1 MFQRG
6 ALLIHTLCTLYILQC
21 TLYIVHS
28 WHFVVLYFIIIPCR
42 TVLSRFILYHVT
54 IGNMLYYYIV
64 LCQTAR
70 RNAGCEQVCDG
81 AGPSL
86 RVCVCGVVHIPCDSP
101 SQVYSLGHSS
111 YRCTV
116 GLLFIATGE
125 PRLAHSVAVA
135 NKVMTSG
142 ARAHCRIAAAYLRRC
157 FGMSARLDD
166 YQQPN
171 VSRQA
176 KCLAGM
182 LMLTQ
187 SQAAEG
193 YEDNINSEK
202 AKLNDAWARVWTS
215 MMDFLMQIL
224 VVILAVAAGYLVGSL
239 HDKAAAPAPTPIA
252 SRSHLATI
260 GTQTNEFVTVQAEEL
275 TLEALK

>member
-1 MFQRG
+1 M
-6 ALLIHTLCTLYILQC
+6 
-21 TLYIVHS
+21 
-28 WHFVVLYFIIIPCR
+28 
-42 TVLSRFILYHVT
+42 
-54 IGNMLYYYIV
+54 
-64 LCQTAR
+64 
-70 RNAGCEQVCDG
+70 
-81 AGPSL
+81 
-86 RVCVCGVVHIPCDSP
+86 
-101 SQVYSLGHSS
+101 
-111 YRCTV
+111 
-116 GLLFIATGE
+116 
-125 PRLAHSVAVA
+125 
-135 NKVMTSG
+135 
-142 ARAHCRIAAAYLRRC
+142 
-157 FGMSARLDD
+157 
-166 YQQPN
+166 
-171 VSRQA
+171 
-176 KCLAGM
+176 CLAGI

-202 AKLNDAWARVWTS
+202 AQLNDAWARVWTS

>member
-1 MFQRG
+1 M
-6 ALLIHTLCTLYILQC
+6 
-21 TLYIVHS
+21 
-28 WHFVVLYFIIIPCR
+28 
-42 TVLSRFILYHVT
+42 
-54 IGNMLYYYIV
+54 
-64 LCQTAR
+64 
-70 RNAGCEQVCDG
+70 
-81 AGPSL
+81 
-86 RVCVCGVVHIPCDSP
+86 CGVVHIPCDSP

-135 NKVMTSG
+135 NKVTTSG
-142 ARAHCRIAAAYLRRC
+142 AQGPTAESQQPTSVVVLD
-157 FGMSARLDD
+157 MSARLND

-202 AKLNDAWARVWTS
+202 AQLNDAWARVWTS

-275 TLEALK
+275 TLEALKERLRRMNVLASGLKEDLVHRYLRHLEERHLVLRTS